1 MSQQFILVVGDI
13 NIPTKAFQIPIQ
25 FREIF
30 HPRRISHVILT
41 GNVTSAGTVSFL
53 KTIKSDLHAVRGPYD
68 ETSYPDVDTRNYCGY
83 NISVMN
89 GSQCMPMGDSAQL
102 SKFAK
107 VYDSEIICSG
117 CGWRPFVGMVDNVL
131 VVKPGSLTG
140 SIKEHEPGYADD
152 SSYCFSQ
159 GSQPGE
165 DASSLTDSDGMKTYV
180 PNPSKVYPY
189 IRYTSEPSFVLLGVS
204 KGSPLVN
211 VFTYIIR
218 DTQLVVSSTKFMVPK
233 LHELPEPQI
242 EMFMHH
248 KSPQEQQLQQPVAF
262 GGLGNPSQTTLPPSS
277 QQFNPYSP
285 STINAQ
291 LGASSQAWQAPPS
304 FQSEGG
310 LSSQQPPNQSTW
322 SSQQVP
328 APIAAPVQPAPIA
341 APVQPAPIAAPVQP
355 APIAAPVQ
363 PAPIAAPVQPAK
375 DSTSSTTTPAV
386 SAAPSAPV
394 KTNPYLQAKT
404 SPGANP
410 YLANSAAKPSNP
422 YLKVTNSAASPTSP
436 PTTNPYLK
444 MAGGANETSPYLKKF
459 GDS

>member
-159 GSQPGE
+159 SSQPGE

-189 IRYTSEPSFVLLGVS
+189 VRYTSEPSFVLLGVS

-218 DTQLVVSSTKFMVPK
+218 DTQLVVSSSKFMVPK
-233 LHELPEPQI
+233 LHELPEPQV

-248 KSPQEQQLQQPVAF
+248 RSSQEQQSQEPVAF
-262 GGLGNPSQTTLPPSS
+262 GGLGNPPQTALPPSS

-291 LGASSQAWQAPPS
+291 IGAPSQAWQVPPS
-304 FQSEGG
+304 FQGGEGLPG
-310 LSSQQPPNQSTW
+310 QQFSSQSSW
-322 SSQQVP
+322 GSQQVSAP
-328 APIAAPVQPAPIA
+328 APAPAPAPVQPTPIAAPVQP
-341 APVQPAPIAAPVQP
+341 VE
-355 APIAAPVQ
+355 
-363 PAPIAAPVQPAK
+363 
-375 DSTSSTTTPAV
+375 DSASSVTTSAV
-386 SAAPSAPV
+386 SAAPPAPT
-394 KTNPYLQAKT
+394 KANPYLQAKA
-404 SPGANP
+404 SPGTNPYLASSATKPANP
-410 YLANSAAKPSNP
+410 YLKATNP
-422 YLKVTNSAASPTSP
+422 GTSPTSP

-444 MAGGANETSPYLKKF
+444 MAGGTSETSPYLKKF
-459 GDS
+459 EDS

>member
-89 GSQCMPMGDSAQL
+89 GSQCMPMGNSTQL

-140 SIKEHEPGYADD
+140 SIKENEPGYADD
-152 SSYCFSQ
+152 SSYCFNQ

-165 DASSLTDSDGMKTYV
+165 DATSLTDSDGMKTYV

-189 IRYTSEPSFVLLGVS
+189 VRYANEPSFVLLGVS

-233 LHELPEPQI
+233 LHELPEPKV
-242 EMFMHH
+242 EMFVQY
-248 KSPQEQQLQQPVAF
+248 KPPQEQKSQEPVAF
-262 GGLGNPSQTTLPPSS
+262 GGLGNLTQTFLPPPP
-277 QQFNPYSP
+277 QQFNPYAP
-285 STINAQ
+285 PVINAPSGVPPQ
-291 LGASSQAWQAPPS
+291 TWQPQPS
-304 FQSEGG
+304 FQNEAH
-310 LSSQQPPNQSTW
+310 LSSQQSPNQSVW
-322 SSQQVP
+322 SSQQVQ
-328 APIAAPVQPAPIA
+328 APIAAPVQPVKEPTPS
-341 APVQPAPIAAPVQP
+341 APVPSAA
-355 APIAAPVQ
+355 
-363 PAPIAAPVQPAK
+363 
-375 DSTSSTTTPAV
+375 TPAV
-386 SAAPSAPV
+386 SAAPSAPA
-394 KTNPYLQAKT
+394 KANPYLQAKA
-404 SPGANP
+404 SPSPNP
-410 YLANSAAKPSNP
+410 YLANSATRPNP
-422 YLKVTNSAASPTSP
+422 YLKAASTTSP
-436 PTTNPYLK
+436 NNPPATNPYLK
-444 MAGGANETSPYLKKF
+444 MTGGTSETSPYLKKF
-459 GDS
+459 GDSQ

>member
-89 GSQCMPMGDSAQL
+89 GSQCMPMGNSTQL

-140 SIKEHEPGYADD
+140 SIKENEPGYADD
-152 SSYCFSQ
+152 SSYCFNQ

-165 DASSLTDSDGMKTYV
+165 DATSLTDSDGMKTYV

-189 IRYTSEPSFVLLGVS
+189 VRYANEPSFVLLGVS

-233 LHELPEPQI
+233 LHELPEPKV
-242 EMFMHH
+242 EMFVQY
-248 KSPQEQQLQQPVAF
+248 KPPQEQKSQEPVAF
-262 GGLGNPSQTTLPPSS
+262 GGLGNLAQTVLPPPP
-277 QQFNPYSP
+277 QQFNPYAP
-285 STINAQ
+285 PVINAPSGVPPQ
-291 LGASSQAWQAPPS
+291 TWQPQPS
-304 FQSEGG
+304 FQNEAH
-310 LSSQQPPNQSTW
+310 LSSQQFSNQPVW
-322 SSQQVP
+322 SSQQMQ

-341 APVQPAPIAAPVQP
+341 APVQPIKEPTPSAPVP
-355 APIAAPVQ
+355 SAA
-363 PAPIAAPVQPAK
+363 
-375 DSTSSTTTPAV
+375 TPAA
-386 SAAPSAPV
+386 STAPSAPV

-404 SPGANP
+404 SPSPNP
-410 YLANSAAKPSNP
+410 YLANSATRPNP
-422 YLKVTNSAASPTSP
+422 YLKAASTTSP
-436 PTTNPYLK
+436 NNPPATNPYLK
-444 MAGGANETSPYLKKF
+444 MTGGTSETSPYLKKF
-459 GDS
+459 GDSQ